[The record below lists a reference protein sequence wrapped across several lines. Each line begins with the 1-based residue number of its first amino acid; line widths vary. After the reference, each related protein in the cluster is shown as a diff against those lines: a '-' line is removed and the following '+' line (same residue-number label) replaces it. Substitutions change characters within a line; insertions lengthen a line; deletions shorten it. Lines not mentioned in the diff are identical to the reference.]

1 MLLLLSAPVD
11 ACIGRMMPFKD
22 KPELYSDI
30 FEATVMMVEIT
41 GSSFSIGF
49 SPKHTLTVEI
59 KETLKG
65 NKAGTITIENITGC
79 GVPVPAATTLV
90 TANVSRTAT
99 RTARAAAL
107 AKTRRAG
114 GRDDRSLDVIM
125 GFAVDDGDGFEACR

>member
-79 GVPVPAATTLV
+79 GVPVPEVGQSTTFYLMGKIAV
-90 TANVSRTAT
+90 PDLYLPPVSLNRTDVSE
-99 RTARAAAL
+99 
-107 AKTRRAG
+107 K
-114 GRDDRSLDVIM
+114 DNLD
-125 GFAVDDGDGFEACR
+125 G